1 MEPPPTWNTP
11 MMLSG
16 RTSSQEEELER
27 RARKLAEERYKEEM
41 ALEVANAIKLVIVP
55 LSSLSSGQHSH
66 LVSFVK
72 LQMLSA
78 IVCL

>member
-1 MEPPPTWNTP
+1 M
-11 MMLSG
+11 
-16 RTSSQEEELER
+16 
-27 RARKLAEERYKEEM
+27 AEERYKEEM
-41 ALEVANAIKLVIVP
+41 ALAVANAIKLVIVP

>member
-11 MMLSG
+11 LMLSG
-16 RTSSQEEELER
+16 WTLPQEEELER
-27 RARKLAEERYKEEM
+27 KARKMAEERYKEEM

-78 IVCL
+78 IVCF